1 MFKIAILGCENSHAN
16 AFLDFIAQGEFPDVE
31 AIGVYSNDLEA
42 AQRLNEKFNVP
53 IMQSYDELVGKVDG
67 IMVTAR
73 HGDNHL
79 KYAEP
84 YLTSGIPMFIDKPI
98 TVSEQDAVTLVDEA
112 KKYGV
117 RLCGGSTCAYV
128 SETVELKQHFAALDP
143 ESIVGGSIICPVMME
158 NAYGGF
164 FFYSQH
170 LVQVLVEIFGEDP
183 IALSANRKG
192 GNIYATVEYPA
203 FSVSITFAEDVIYY
217 FAELFTKKEFIS
229 RKLHINSDSFK
240 CEMKAMDALLHGEEM
255 EKSYLSFIK
264 PVFILNAIYRS
275 MNNDG
280 ERVEIQYPDI

>member
-31 AIGVYSNDLEA
+31 AIGVYSNDPEA

-53 IMQSYDELVGKVDG
+53 IMKSYDELVGKVDG

-79 KYAEP
+79 KYAKP
-84 YLTSGIPMFIDKPI
+84 YLSSGIPMFIDKPI
-98 TVSEQDAVTLVDEA
+98 TVSEQDAITLASEA
-112 KKYGV
+112 KKNGV

-128 SETVELKQHFAALDP
+128 SETVELKQHFATL
-143 ESIVGGSIICPVMME
+143 EEGSVVGGNVICPVMME

-183 IALSANRKG
+183 IALTANRKG
-192 GNIYATVEYPA
+192 GNVYATVEYPG
-203 FSVSITFAEDVIYY
+203 FSVSITFAEDVKYY
-217 FAELFTKKEFIS
+217 YAEIFTKAAFVS
-229 RKLHINSDSFK
+229 RKLHINSESFK
-240 CEMKAMDALLHGEEM
+240 CEMKAMDDLLHGEEM

-275 MNNDG
+275 MNNGG
-280 ERVEIQYPDI
+280 ERVEIEYPSI